1 MKNES
6 RTHKHFPRAH
16 AGRLTCL
23 LFFTLFFSLL
33 TMLAVGAVDT
43 TPPIVI
49 TPPADVKSIEISSA
63 PQKTEYFVGEK
74 LSLDGAKIKIEYSEG
89 ESQSVK
95 IDSSWVE
102 YDFSAAGE
110 KTVTV
115 SYQGRSCTFTVIVKE
130 VEVTSI
136 KITKQPKKTEYFVG
150 DTIDT
155 EGLAVTAYYNNGDKK
170 DVTPEIIMTGLDC
183 ATAGEKTVSVF
194 YGTFSD
200 TFILNI
206 TEPTVSEMSITS
218 MPKTEYYDGEEF
230 SAEGCTVVAV
240 YNSGVSETLTEGF
253 TFSGFDSSR
262 LGEQEITL
270 QYGGFS
276 ITFTVTVSLSPNHA
290 HTPLPAE
297 HTVLPTCTECG
308 LDTVKCVVCGE
319 TIDQRSVAPTGHS
332 FTEFTVIT
340 YPTAHTA
347 GLQNHSCKT
356 CGFSENLSIDKLTN
370 RISNGTFAV
379 ELLGEGAV
387 FPYLARLEAQDV
399 TDALT
404 AENIDELNRQLSYV
418 LAQAKLMF
426 VINADILLADG
437 EKFVP
442 DCDVKITYY
451 HDEKT
456 DGSLYSIIDGKVTK
470 VSLDSKTV
478 SLTDAKTGQ
487 FLIFS
492 SSADETAASET
503 TALPTDAPED
513 NNNGTV
519 ALLVAAIA
527 IAIVLIIVIS
537 VYVVKK
543 FYW

>member
-1 MKNES
+1 MKNKNC
-6 RTHKHFPRAH
+6 TYKYVPLAQ
-16 AGRLTCL
+16 AGRLLCL

-33 TMLAVGAVDT
+33 TVLSAAAVDT

-49 TPPADVKSIEISSA
+49 TPPADVRSIEISSA
-63 PQKTEYFVGEK
+63 PKKTEYFVGQK
-74 LSLDGAKIKIEYSEG
+74 ISLDGAQIKIEYSEG

-95 IDSSWVE
+95 IDPSWVE
-102 YDFSAAGE
+102 YDFSTAGE

-115 SYQGRSCTFTVIVKE
+115 SYQGCSCTFTVTVKD

-170 DVTPEIIMTGLDC
+170 DVTPEIIMTGLDS
-183 ATAGEKTVSVF
+183 ASAGEKTVSVF
-194 YGTFSD
+194 YGNFSD
-200 TFILNI
+200 TFILNV
-206 TEPTVSEMSITS
+206 TEPFVSEMSITS

-230 SAEGCTVVAV
+230 SADGCTVVAV
-240 YNSGVSETLTEGF
+240 YNSGVSETVTEGF

-262 LGEQEITL
+262 LGKQDVTL
-270 QYGGFS
+270 QYGGCS
-276 ITFTVTVSLSPNHA
+276 LTFTVTVSLSPNHV
-290 HTPLPAE
+290 HTPLPVE
-297 HTVLPTCTECG
+297 YTVLPTCTESG
-308 LDTVKCVVCGE
+308 IDTVKCAVCGE
-319 TIDQRSVAPTGHS
+319 TTDRITVPPTGHS

-347 GLQNHSCKT
+347 GLQNHSCTT

-370 RISNGTFAV
+370 RLSNGIFTV

-387 FPYLARLEAQDV
+387 FPYLSRLEARDV

-404 AENIDELNRQLSYV
+404 DENIDELNRQLSFV
-418 LAQAKLMF
+418 LARSELTF
-426 VINADILLADG
+426 VINADVILADG

-442 DCDVKITYY
+442 DCDIKITYY
-451 HDEKT
+451 HGTKAE
-456 DGSLYSIIDGKVTK
+456 GSLYSIIDGKVTK
-470 VSLDSKTV
+470 VSLDSGTV
-478 SLTDAKTGQ
+478 SLTDTKTGQ

-492 SSADETAASET
+492 SSADETSAAET
-503 TALPTDAPED
+503 TALPTDAPAD
-513 NNNGTV
+513 NNSSAV
-519 ALLVAAIA
+519 ALLIAAIVVA
-527 IAIVLIIVIS
+527 VVLMVVIS